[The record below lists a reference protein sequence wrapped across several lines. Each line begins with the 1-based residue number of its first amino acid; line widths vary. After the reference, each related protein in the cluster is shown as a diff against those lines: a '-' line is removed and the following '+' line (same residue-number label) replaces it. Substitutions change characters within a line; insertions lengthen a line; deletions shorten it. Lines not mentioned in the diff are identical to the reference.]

1 MENKVC
7 IKIKPGKKDFI
18 KDKIKFNEL
27 ARRVGVN
34 RCYMSEIMNGRRQTI
49 SKTLAYAICKAV
61 SPELEVSDIFS
72 IDVK

>member
-7 IKIKPGKKDFI
+7 IVIKPGMKDLIRKKVR
-18 KDKIKFNEL
+18 FNEL

-34 RCYMSEIMNGRRQTI
+34 RCYMSEIMNGRRETI
-49 SKTLAYAICKAV
+49 SKTLAYAICKAI
-61 SPELEVSDIFS
+61 SPELEVSDIFN

>member
-7 IKIKPGKKDFI
+7 IKIKPGKKEFI

-49 SKTLAYAICKAV
+49 SKTLAYAICKAI
-61 SPELEVSDIFS
+61 SPELEVSDIFN

>member
-7 IKIKPGKKDFI
+7 IKIKPGKKEFM

-49 SKTLAYAICKAV
+49 SKTLAYAICKAI
-61 SPELEVSDIFS
+61 SPELEVSDIFN

>member
-7 IKIKPGKKDFI
+7 IKIKPGKKEFI

-49 SKTLAYAICKAV
+49 SKTLAYAICKAI
-61 SPELEVSDIFS
+61 SPELEVSDIFNV
-72 IDVK
+72 DVK

>member
-7 IKIKPGKKDFI
+7 IKIKPGKKEFI

-49 SKTLAYAICKAV
+49 SKTLAYAICKAI